1 MRKIIICLIAVALM
15 ATPAFAGNDPE
26 FDAVGCDS
34 TNFFNDW
41 IKRMVVCCNL
51 ATMPEGGPNAGL
63 VVPVNDYSDW
73 WNCPQKAWGKC
84 SKTGGVNG
92 VDVYEDFETTA
103 GMLFPDPC
111 FDGEFMGYDMA
122 GYAKYGTYASA
133 LTDAFNE
140 AIYKWRIILQKKP
153 ESDIDLNIVDCVL
166 KHNEFDI
173 CEQAEQ
179 TGRYMDPQL
188 GRFFVPSANPLIT
201 VRAYPGP
208 YATPGFPEEG
218 VTLDA
223 RQMPGLGRICLEN
236 ACYTSKALWEEGLV
250 IAMPETGTTN
260 SCGDTM
266 YNLKQ
271 GDAIEVTVT
280 IPPNNTVDIYYGPDN
295 VILKYIGIVGTYF
308 LNTRTDCANPCS
320 ESCMLGQAPPCGV
333 PGQPACGD

>member
-1 MRKIIICLIAVALM
+1 M

-41 IKRMVVCCNL
+41 IKYMVVCCNW
-51 ATMPEGGPNAGL
+51 ATMPEGGPDAGL
-63 VVPVNDYSDW
+63 SVPVNDYSDW
-73 WNCPQKAWGKC
+73 WNCPQKGDDA
-84 SKTGGVNG
+84 VNG
-92 VDVYEDFETTA
+92 VDVYEDFDTSA

-111 FDGEFMGYDMA
+111 FDTVVWIPGHEGPIFKHYS
-122 GYAKYGTYASA
+122 SA

-173 CEQAEQ
+173 CQEAEQ

-208 YATPGFPEEG
+208 YATPGFPAEG

-236 ACYTSKALWEEGLV
+236 ACYTSKALWEECLV
-250 IAMPETGTTN
+250 MAMPETGTTN

-280 IPPNNTVDIYYGPDN
+280 IPPNNTVDLYYGPDN
-295 VILKYIGIVGTYF
+295 VILKYIGIMGTYF
-308 LNTRTDCANPCS
+308 LNTRTDCVNPCGQG
-320 ESCMLGQAPPCGV
+320 CMTYAQAPPCGE
-333 PGQPACGD
+333 PGQPACGE